1 VRHLFLLAAAAV
13 SVATISLPVQAGLF
27 DDTEARAWIDDLRNK
42 LGDANKRLGETEKKT
57 EILGR
62 NQLEFANQREM
73 MNAELARMRGQ
84 IEVLTYELEAT
95 QKRQKD
101 FYVDLDNRLRKLE
114 TPSELKADPAPRLDP
129 HEETASYEA
138 AVAALKSSQYKPA
151 ADGLLAFIQKYPNS
165 TLLAGAHYW
174 AGYAY
179 SQLKEHVKAAA
190 MFGKFAAT
198 WPNDE
203 RVPGA
208 LESQVASLEMAK
220 DIKGARAAIE
230 LLANKYPNSDAGKR
244 AKLKLPKPPL
254 KKN

>member
-1 VRHLFLLAAAAV
+1 
-13 SVATISLPVQAGLF
+13 
-27 DDTEARAWIDDLRNK
+27 
-42 LGDANKRLGETEKKT
+42 
-57 EILGR
+57 
-62 NQLEFANQREM
+62 
-73 MNAELARMRGQ
+73 
-84 IEVLTYELEAT
+84 VLTYELEAT

-114 TPSELKADPAPRLDP
+114 TPSELKADPTPRLDP

-138 AVAALKSSQYKPA
+138 AVAALKASQYKPA

-220 DIKGARAAIE
+220 DIKGARAALE